1 MLEKKVFEWNFNGK
15 KLIIEHGELAQQAS
29 SSILI
34 RYENTVVL
42 TAIVI
47 GEKTTN
53 TNFFPLTVIF
63 QEKLYS
69 VGKIPGGFFK
79 REGKPSDYATLS
91 ARLIDRP
98 IRPLFDENY
107 RNEVQ
112 VINNVLSVGQD
123 DVRVVA
129 LFGSSLGLSISSMP
143 FSGPVAGVIV
153 AKIDGQ
159 LICNPSTAKLEDSQL
174 EVFIAGTKD
183 AINMVEASA
192 KEVSEKEMLEAIAF
206 GHQEIKK
213 LISFQEEVIKS
224 LKIKKQQP
232 NIFTISNDVIND
244 VKNNYERDL
253 IKAVKI
259 SDKIM
264 RYDAINEIKSIAIS
278 HYENKNY
285 DSTEQKNQV
294 LEQLNQAIENTIKAE
309 VRRLITKDKIR
320 LDQRKSDEIRKL
332 SSKIDFLPVVHG
344 SALFTRGETQVLSIV
359 TLGALGEHQII
370 DGLTDEESK
379 RFMHHYNFPQFSVGQ
394 TGRYGP
400 PTRREVGHGTLGE
413 KALLQVLP
421 DENKFPYTIRIVSE
435 VLSSNGSTSQASICA
450 SSLALMAAGV
460 PITSPV
466 AGIAMGLIMEDDH
479 YTILTDI
486 QGMEDH
492 LGDMDFKVAGTSKGI
507 CALQMDIKIKGISAK
522 ILTEALEQA
531 RIGRIKILE
540 NMNQVINEPRI
551 DVAENAPKIFQTTI
565 AIDKIRDIIGPG
577 GKTITAIIEKSDNV
591 KIDIEDDGRLIIYHK
606 DRDAIEKAW
615 TLIKDIIEP
624 FEIGAEINGKVMGL
638 EKFGAFIRLKDG
650 VDGLLHS
657 SKIINLSAPLKVGDN
672 IMVTIIGIDDR
683 NRVKLGLTNSNS
695 SIKLEEK
702 E

>member
-15 KLIIEHGELAQQAS
+15 KLIVEHGELAQQAS

-129 LFGSSLGLSISSMP
+129 LFASSLGLSISSMP

-153 AKIDGQ
+153 AKIDDQ
-159 LICNPSTAKLEDSQL
+159 LICNPSTTKLEHSQL

-224 LKIKKQQP
+224 LKIKKQEP
-232 NIFTISNDVIND
+232 NIFTISNEIIND
-244 VKNNYERDL
+244 VKNNYEQDL

-264 RYDAINEIKSIAIS
+264 RYDAIDKIKTNAILQ
-278 HYENKNY
+278 YENKIY
-285 DSTEQKNQV
+285 DSVEQKNQV
-294 LEQLNQAIENTIKAE
+294 LQQLNQAIENIIKAE

-435 VLSSNGSTSQASICA
+435 VLASNGSTSQASICA

-460 PITSPV
+460 PITCPV
-466 AGIAMGLIMEDDH
+466 AGIAMGLIMEDDD

-507 CALQMDIKIKGISAK
+507 CALQMDIKIKGISEK

-531 RIGRIKILE
+531 RVGRIKILE
-540 NMNQVINEPRI
+540 NMNQVINEPRS

-606 DRDAIEKAW
+606 DRNAINKAW

-624 FEIGAEINGKVMGL
+624 FEIGTEINGKVMGL

-657 SKIINLSAPLKVGDN
+657 SKITNLSAPLKIGDN
-672 IMVTIIGIDDR
+672 IMVTIIGIDER
-683 NRVKLGLTNSNS
+683 NRVKLGLTNSNDK
-695 SIKLEEK
+695 IKLDEK
-702 E
+702 K